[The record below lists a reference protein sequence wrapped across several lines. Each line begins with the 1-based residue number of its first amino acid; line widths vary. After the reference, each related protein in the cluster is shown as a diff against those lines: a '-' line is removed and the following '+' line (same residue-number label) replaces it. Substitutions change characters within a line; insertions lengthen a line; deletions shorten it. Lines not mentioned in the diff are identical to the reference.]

1 MAENKKFFIGIDS
14 GGTKFDIVITDTQ
27 KNILFSSKYP
37 SCHYSVHGAEETA
50 KVLSGYVLKSI
61 SKKRLKIENCAGI
74 CFGIAGAREEFD
86 RKKLQKLFKSKLK
99 VNNIVVV
106 TDAMNAITGAF
117 DGGDGIILI
126 AGTGSVLYGKYKGKL
141 QRVGGWGRILG
152 DQGSGFIIGKSALR
166 ELVKE
171 YDRRPILN
179 NKESVFSKLVSKR
192 FGITS
197 NSIVDKVFAK
207 NFELQRVCETV
218 MEAAEQNDKVCL
230 KIIRES
236 VEELLENIRLY
247 LKLSKVKEKIKLAF
261 IGSVIENDNVL
272 SNQLRKGIKRE
283 LKNVSVVPKKNEP
296 TMGAIHIAIG
306 AAN

>member
-1 MAENKKFFIGIDS
+1 MSENKNFFIGIDS
-14 GGTKFDIVITDTQ
+14 GGTKFDIIITDSN
-27 KNILFSSKYP
+27 KNVIFSSKYP
-37 SCHYSVHGAEETA
+37 SCHYSVNGAEETA
-50 KVLSGYVLKSI
+50 KVLSGYVTKSL
-61 SKKRLKIENCAGI
+61 SKKGLKIENCAGI
-74 CFGIAGAREEFD
+74 CFGVAGAREEFD

-99 VNNIVVV
+99 VKNIIVV

-152 DQGSGFIIGKSALR
+152 DQGSGFIIGKAALR

-171 YDRRPILN
+171 YDRRPLVN

-197 NSIVDKVFAK
+197 KSIVDKVFAK

-218 MEAAEQNDKVCL
+218 MEAAEKKDKMCL
-230 KIIRES
+230 KIVKEAA
-236 VEELLENIRLY
+236 EELLENIRLY
-247 LKLSKVKEKIKLAF
+247 LKLAKVKGKIELAF
-261 IGSVIENDNVL
+261 VGSVIENENVL
-272 SNQLRKGIKRE
+272 SKQLRNGIKRE
-283 LKNVSVVPKKNEP
+283 LKNVSVVQKKNEP
-296 TMGAIHIAIG
+296 TMGAVHIAMG
-306 AAN
+306 AAK